1 MVQHMW
7 GVSCKII
14 IKKSATFSLYLTN
27 TGKYVTGLG
36 TQATGEHFKPGGH
49 SLADMKFSV
58 LETFKK
64 GSHHLRKEREKSYIN
79 KFNTKHKGLKA
90 QQQEG

>member
-27 TGKYVTGLG
+27 TVKYVTGLG
-36 TQATGEHFKPGGH
+36 TQATGEHFNPRGH
-49 SLADMKFSV
+49 SLADMEFSV

-64 GSHHLRKEREKSYIN
+64 ESHHLRNNKKSS
-79 KFNTKHKGLKA
+79 
-90 QQQEG
+90 